1 MTQTQKIIEI
11 TTESDGF
18 ATVYTPDETEAEV
31 FENLH
36 AALAFAYGLRLTLR
50 DRKVAARIHVDGTEY
65 TPFASLI

>member
-36 AALAFAYGLRLTLR
+36 AALAFAYGLRLT
-50 DRKVAARIHVDGTEY
+50 HVDGTEY